1 MIPTGLQDKVNLPLV
16 GLTLLRLPTPHLEP
30 CLHLAD
36 FFFFFNMGK
45 EKENKNKKS
54 EAHHLLSSILLF
66 PETDLSPR
74 TTLLGYLEVL
84 HVWLFRAKK
93 VPLSWSCLLLESF
106 SRFCPGLFSRLPEA
120 EMMNSPSLSQRLS
133 PSVGWLTRL
142 LPGIVPSVGDVVV
155 NNTRTFPALMELIIM
170 VEKDNKQVRGEVL
183 MGQSKSKEEKDEEMQ
198 T

>member
-1 MIPTGLQDKVNLPLV
+1 
-16 GLTLLRLPTPHLEP
+16 
-30 CLHLAD
+30 
-36 FFFFFNMGK
+36 
-45 EKENKNKKS
+45 
-54 EAHHLLSSILLF
+54 
-66 PETDLSPR
+66 
-74 TTLLGYLEVL
+74 
-84 HVWLFRAKK
+84 
-93 VPLSWSCLLLESF
+93 
-106 SRFCPGLFSRLPEA
+106 
-120 EMMNSPSLSQRLS
+120 MNSPSLSQRLS